1 MRPRDVR
8 CPHAFEGVCFTAQ
21 DCLPRRHQGELY
33 LRTSCC
39 QLLPTSFH
47 IPTGHGVVRKLWSAV
62 PIKYANL
69 FWWGPTPAHLP
80 GGTCHRVGGG
90 GDGLSE
96 NHPPRPPTRGL
107 TTANTYHPLAYPGT
121 QHPPTYPGTHLPRQH
136 PPTYPGA
143 QNLPTPNPPP
153 TTLSTYPTSTP
164 HLPYLPYTY
173 PTPYVG
179 NVLGVLLVGCWIDN

>member
-69 FWWGPTPAHLP
+69 FWWGPTPEDLP
-80 GGTCHRVGGG
+80 GGTCHRVDGGEMDLAKITG
-90 GDGLSE
+90 AYPTPTDLPGD
-96 NHPPRPPTRGL
+96 PTPPT
-107 TTANTYHPLAYPGT
+107 
-121 QHPPTYPGTHLPRQH
+121 TYPVNH

-143 QNLPTPNPPP
+143 HYPANTHQPTR
-153 TTLSTYPTSTP
+153 
-164 HLPYLPYTY
+164 
-173 PTPYVG
+173 
-179 NVLGVLLVGCWIDN
+179 